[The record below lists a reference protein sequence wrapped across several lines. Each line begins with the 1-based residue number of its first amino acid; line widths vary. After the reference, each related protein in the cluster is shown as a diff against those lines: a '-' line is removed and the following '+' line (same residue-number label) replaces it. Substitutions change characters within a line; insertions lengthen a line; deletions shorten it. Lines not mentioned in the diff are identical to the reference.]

1 MGRTRSFLSL
11 GIVSSLVLGFII
23 PSAAL
28 AGGNCQ
34 NKFVEVD
41 GVPPGFTCTVKFS
54 NGSSMTECWTFA
66 QGTLSK
72 YFDIFT
78 ENTETDLDHY
88 GCACGTTGSFKSPKF
103 NSSSNTFECDD
114 GNGGRLNGTIKGKKL
129 SGQSSNEDGSS
140 EIFSCTRNTGC
151 G

>member
-1 MGRTRSFLSL
+1 MRRTNSLRSLR
-11 GIVSSLVLGFII
+11 IVAAFVLGFVI

-34 NKFVEVD
+34 SKFVEVD
-41 GVPPGFTCTVKFS
+41 GVPPGFTCNVKFS
-54 NGSSMTECWTFA
+54 DGSSMTECWSFG
-66 QGTLSK
+66 QGNLSK
-72 YFDIFT
+72 NFDIFT
-78 ENTETDLDHY
+78 ENTDTDLDHY

-103 NSSSNTFECDD
+103 NSSADTFECDD

-129 SGQSSNEDGSS
+129 SGQSSNENGGSA
-140 EIFSCTRNTGC
+140 IFSCTRNTGC

>member
-11 GIVSSLVLGFII
+11 RIVATFVLGFVI

-34 NKFVEVD
+34 NKFVAVD
-41 GVPPGFTCTVKFS
+41 GVPAGFTCNVKFS
-54 NGSSMTECWTFA
+54 NGPSMTECWTFA
-66 QGTLSK
+66 HGSLSQF
-72 YFDIFT
+72 FDIFT

-103 NSSSNTFECDD
+103 NSSSDTFECDD
-114 GNGGRLNGTIKGKKL
+114 GNGGRLNGNIKGKKL

-140 EIFSCTRNTGC
+140 EIFSCTRNSGC

>member
-1 MGRTRSFLSL
+1 
-11 GIVSSLVLGFII
+11 
-23 PSAAL
+23 
-28 AGGNCQ
+28 
-34 NKFVEVD
+34 
-41 GVPPGFTCTVKFS
+41 
-54 NGSSMTECWTFA
+54 MTECWTFA
-66 QGTLSK
+66 QGNLSK

-88 GCACGTTGSFKSPKF
+88 GCTCGATGSFKSPKF

-140 EIFSCTRNTGC
+140 
-151 G
+151 

>member
-1 MGRTRSFLSL
+1 VGRTRSFLSL
-11 GIVSSLVLGFII
+11 RIVATFVLGFVI

-34 NKFVEVD
+34 NKFVAVD
-41 GVPPGFTCTVKFS
+41 GVPAGFTCNVKFS
-54 NGSSMTECWTFA
+54 NGPSMTECWTFA
-66 QGTLSK
+66 HGSLSQF
-72 YFDIFT
+72 FDIFT

-103 NSSSNTFECDD
+103 NSSSDTFECDD
-114 GNGGRLNGTIKGKKL
+114 GNGGRLNGNIKGKKL

-140 EIFSCTRNTGC
+140 EIFSCTRNSGC

>member
-1 MGRTRSFLSL
+1 MGRTRSFLSRR
-11 GIVSSLVLGFII
+11 IVAIFVLGFVI

-34 NKFVEVD
+34 NKFVAVD
-41 GVPPGFTCTVKFS
+41 GVPAGFTCNVKFS
-54 NGSSMTECWTFA
+54 NGPSMTECWTFA
-66 QGTLSK
+66 HGSLSQF
-72 YFDIFT
+72 FDIFT

-103 NSSSNTFECDD
+103 NSSSDTFECDD
-114 GNGGRLNGTIKGKKL
+114 GNGGRLNGNIKGKKL

-140 EIFSCTRNTGC
+140 EIFSCTRNSGC